1 MANHSSILAWK
12 IPRTEE
18 PSRLQSMGSQK
29 VGHNWVTSGNFIL
42 YKFSH
47 PAFFWLLFGM
57 SFHLFIFSLCVFLNL
72 HWVSYRYYVIGFFRN
87 SFSLSMPFIGEFN
100 LFTFNVIINW
110 CVITVVILLTVSVLV
125 VLYISSSL
133 LLLFEVFVV
142 IFKSYL
148 LMGVP

>member
-110 CVITVVILLTVSVLV
+110 CGITVVILLTVSVLV